1 MSESRAF
8 EVYECQSYSR
18 AAKWQPHGE
27 IPWATKDPPAPCLP
41 LHEIT
46 LPNDEWVWTSEWM
59 VVKRP
64 GATDEGGWEY
74 ASRISR
80 FLAENRPP
88 KAEAHQWSTVRRRLW
103 TRSMR
108 REMGI
113 RTADIPKA
121 LLKIQTS
128 LASIHGARVRIEE
141 ITKQSP
147 QAAQNEQMVALI
159 QHVKKNIGDV
169 ISSLD
174 QISAHLHKNGS
185 PSPTTTA
192 AVKKLRNDV
201 VKEDV
206 GSPYPLTLL
215 SYRSF
220 LLCLFS
226 QAAIDRAVSPD
237 KTSPRLNANRDFQ
250 RLQQK
255 GQSHSFGESRALGG
269 AGKPPVQRGSSF
281 AATTALNSTR
291 MPTLNELNEAN
302 FKMESRGAGGVTG
315 VKSGR
320 ADTFNPSVFQSA
332 NSASGEGEQGLFV
345 DRNKRELQISEV
357 RLAGARLC
365 GSELALS

>member
-1 MSESRAF
+1 
-8 EVYECQSYSR
+8 
-18 AAKWQPHGE
+18 
-27 IPWATKDPPAPCLP
+27 
-41 LHEIT
+41 
-46 LPNDEWVWTSEWM
+46 M

-64 GATDEGGWEY
+64 GATDEDGWEY

-215 SYRSF
+215 RYRSL

-302 FKMESRGAGGVTG
+302 FRMESRGAGGVTG

-365 GSELALS
+365 GSELALR